1 MSAKEEAEPSKC
13 AKVKVEVKCSDGT
26 CLIVIPLHAQLGYQ
40 VVVAVNYYM
49 KLD

>member
-13 AKVKVEVKCSDGT
+13 AKVKVEVKCSHGT
-26 CLIVIPLHAQLGYQ
+26 CLIVIPLHGYQ